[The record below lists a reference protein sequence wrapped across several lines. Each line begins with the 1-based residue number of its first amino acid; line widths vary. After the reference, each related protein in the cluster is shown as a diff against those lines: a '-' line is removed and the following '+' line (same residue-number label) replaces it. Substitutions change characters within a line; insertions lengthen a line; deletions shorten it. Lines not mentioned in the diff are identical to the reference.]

1 MKIHWFKR
9 IGIFFI
15 PTSIIGWI
23 LLLCGLA
30 YSVYMFIVIDGKSH
44 SVSDTLINFVY
55 NLLIIGSLYSLIAY
69 LTSRNSKT

>member
-9 IGIFFI
+9 VGIFFI

-23 LLLCGLA
+23 LLLCGIA